1 MNKLV
6 KNIILISVCIILIIF
21 LISIVNKEEEN
32 KRPVRVQEI
41 TQNENMDN
49 TENIN

>member
-1 MNKLV
+1 MSKII
-6 KNIILISVCIILIIF
+6 KNIILISICIILIIF
-21 LISIVNKEEEN
+21 LISIVTKEEEN

-41 TQNENMDN
+41 TQNENVDN